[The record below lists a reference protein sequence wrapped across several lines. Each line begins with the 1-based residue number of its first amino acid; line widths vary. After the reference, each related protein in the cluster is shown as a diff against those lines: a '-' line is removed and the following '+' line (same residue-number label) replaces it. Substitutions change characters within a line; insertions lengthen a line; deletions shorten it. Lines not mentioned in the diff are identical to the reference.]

1 MIDARQRLLGN
12 ARALF
17 ETEICGLYSWDEVQH
32 HEPEPAE
39 LGPMGRRNPL
49 GKHKER
55 VVLGFGQFRLEVSSP
70 EEVPPLGKI
79 ELYGDGKLCAQ
90 GPLDAIVWARVGSA
104 IKERCN
110 GR

>member
-1 MIDARQRLLGN
+1 MIDARRRLLGN

-17 ETEICGLYSWDEVQH
+17 ETEICGIYSWDDVRH
-32 HEPEPAE
+32 HAAEPAE
-39 LGPMGRRNPL
+39 PLPNGRRNPL
-49 GKHKER
+49 GKHRER
-55 VVLGFGQFRLEVSSP
+55 VVLEFGEFRLEVSSP

-90 GPLDAIVWARVGSA
+90 GPLDANVWARVGSA